1 MGARG
6 LSLVPLTALL
16 CLWLA
21 IASASAAPS
30 TNTEPCSRDS
40 ARSALRSF
48 IDAFNGGSFE
58 KLDALF
64 AQEPDF
70 QWYSA
75 PAPGQRL
82 GADAKRRGTLIPYFR
97 SRHAAGDRFRLRT
110 FDWNGRSAHW
120 SNFGFLALRSK
131 PQTDGWIRS
140 ESKGAAIC
148 GGGRPN
154 LITISLGG
162 RPLP

>member
-6 LSLVPLTALL
+6 LSLASLTGLL

-21 IASASAAPS
+21 IASAGAAPP
-30 TNTEPCSRDS
+30 TNTEPCDRASTS
-40 ARSALRSF
+40 SALRSF
-48 IDAFNGGSFE
+48 IGAFNGGSFE

-64 AQEPDF
+64 ASEPDF

-82 GADAKRRGTLIPYFR
+82 GADAKRRDTLVPYFR
-97 SRHAAGDRFRLRT
+97 RRHAAGDRFRLRT
-110 FDWNGRSAHW
+110 FDWNGKSPHW
-120 SNFGFLALRSK
+120 SNFGFVALRSK
-131 PQTDGWIRS
+131 PHADGWIRS

-148 GGGRPN
+148 DDGRPS
-154 LITISLGG
+154 LITVSLGG
-162 RPLP
+162 PPLH

>member
-6 LSLVPLTALL
+6 LSLAPLTGLL

-21 IASASAAPS
+21 IASASAAPP
-30 TNTEPCSRDS
+30 TNTQPCDRDS
-40 ARSALRSF
+40 TRSALRSF
-48 IDAFNGGSFE
+48 IGAFNGGSFE
-58 KLDALF
+58 QLDALF
-64 AQEPDF
+64 AQEPHF

-82 GADAKRRGTLIPYFR
+82 GADARRRDTLVPYFR
-97 SRHAAGDRFRLRT
+97 RRHAAGDRLRLRT
-110 FDWNGRSAHW
+110 FDWNGKSAHW
-120 SNFGFLALRSK
+120 SNFGFVALRSK
-131 PQTDGWIRS
+131 PQADGWIRS

-148 GGGRPN
+148 DGGRPT